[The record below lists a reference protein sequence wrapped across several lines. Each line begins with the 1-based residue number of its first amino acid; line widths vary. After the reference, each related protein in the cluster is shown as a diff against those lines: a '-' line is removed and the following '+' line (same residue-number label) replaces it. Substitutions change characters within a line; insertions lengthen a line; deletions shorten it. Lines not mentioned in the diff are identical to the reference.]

1 MPAPARRARWVW
13 ERYPVPVTRYPG
25 ARRYPS
31 PVTRYPSHSELDVK
45 TLFVAAAAIFAAAPP
60 ATAQTLGIPVGS
72 KAPVAAV
79 ETLDGKP
86 ASLAQYIGKAPVVMQ
101 FWATWCSNCKALEP
115 RMAAARQKYAARGVR
130 FVGLAVS
137 VNQSPQRVRL
147 YAQRHAPPLELFY
160 DKTGAASDAYDAPA
174 TSYVV
179 VVNRQ
184 GTVVYT
190 GVGSD
195 QNIDAAVR
203 KAL

>member
-1 MPAPARRARWVW
+1 MHTEPSLRILLAIAAFLAVPAIHTA
-13 ERYPVPVTRYPG
+13 
-25 ARRYPS
+25 
-31 PVTRYPSHSELDVK
+31 H
-45 TLFVAAAAIFAAAPP
+45 
-60 ATAQTLGIPVGS
+60 AQTLGIAVGS
-72 KAPVAAV
+72 KAPDAVV

-86 ASLAQYIGKAPVVMQ
+86 ARLAQYIGKGPVVMQ
-101 FWATWCSNCKALEP
+101 FWATWCSNCKELEP

-130 FVGLAVS
+130 FVGVAVAI
-137 VNQSPQRVRL
+137 NQSPQRVRA
-147 YAQRHAPPLELFY
+147 YTQRHPLPIEVVY
-160 DKTGAASDAYDAPA
+160 DRTGAASDAYDVPA

-203 KAL
+203 KGL